1 MVKGWEMIVF
11 FNEMKVN
18 VSKIVNIF
26 QDLVFI
32 TNTLW

>member
-11 FNEMKVN
+11 LNEMKVN
-18 VSKIVNIF
+18 VSKTVNIS